1 MSDDREAILARRRRF
16 IAWALAGGAAAQAS
30 ACACLSPVEYDT
42 SHVEDAGMDAGT
54 DTGFDTGAFPCLS
67 PPPPDVPEPEDGGV
81 PDAEPDDAGIDD
93 GGFDDSGEPFDGGK
107 PVPCLSPP
115 PADPPE

>member
-16 IAWALAGGAAAQAS
+16 IAWALAGGAAVNAS
-30 ACACLSPVEYDT
+30 ACACLSYAAPDT
-42 SHVEDAGMDAGT
+42 GVADAPRDAGMDA
-54 DTGFDTGAFPCLS
+54 FDGGAMPCLS
-67 PPPPDVPEPEDGGV
+67 PPPPDVPEDAGV
-81 PDAEPDDAGIDD
+81 PDAEPDAAIDDAGSSEDA
-93 GGFDDSGEPFDGGK
+93 SEPVDGGK